1 MAFRL
6 ILVSSIWIIVSVSC
20 VGSRHPNLQPVLY
33 FKQALP
39 GAVNLQPGDE
49 HRPGEYRIDTVWMI
63 YGHIPS
69 GSKPAFDSIRMGR
82 STYLIRM
89 SAYSGSDT
97 VGPLRF
103 REEYAVF
110 SRRPGHEIW
119 RGELYRQKGERFPAT
134 RDALLF
140 MRGSKRPLVI
150 SATSFIELMPDT
162 PM

>member
-6 ILVSSIWIIVSVSC
+6 IMYFPIWVIAAVSC
-20 VGSRHPNLQPVLY
+20 VGSKQSIPHPVIY

-39 GAVNLQPGDE
+39 GAANLQPGEE
-49 HRPGEYRIDTVWMI
+49 HRPGEYRIDTVWMV
-63 YGHIPS
+63 YRQLPS
-69 GSKPAFDSIRMGR
+69 GHKPAFDSIVIGR
-82 STYLIRM
+82 STYKIRM

-110 SRRPGHEIW
+110 SRQPGLDVW
-119 RGELYRQKGERFPAT
+119 RGELYRQTGERAPAS

-140 MRGSKRPLVI
+140 VRGSKRPLVI